1 MRKPF
6 SKRKRGKIKQLHKR
20 MTSLRRSYFV
30 GKQLWCNNA
39 IFMYIHRGRTD
50 GPDAH
55 SIRPVCPYAAIP
67 RPFLLSKEFV
77 DATQVF
83 AYTAVAGIHT
93 PCSPVRRG
101 SHGRGSHKSAYRR
114 SRPMPASARP
124 WCASPGGSSVRQESA
139 GSPVRAAV

>member
-39 IFMYIHRGRTD
+39 IFMYIHQEEPMVPTLTALG
-50 GPDAH
+50 
-55 SIRPVCPYAAIP
+55 PYAHTLQ
-67 RPFLLSKEFV
+67 FLGLFAVQEFV

-83 AYTAVAGIHT
+83 AYTAVAEFIHL
-93 PCSPVRRG
+93 V
-101 SHGRGSHKSAYRR
+101 HQ
-114 SRPMPASARP
+114 
-124 WCASPGGSSVRQESA
+124 SVEE
-139 GSPVRAAV
+139 VTVV